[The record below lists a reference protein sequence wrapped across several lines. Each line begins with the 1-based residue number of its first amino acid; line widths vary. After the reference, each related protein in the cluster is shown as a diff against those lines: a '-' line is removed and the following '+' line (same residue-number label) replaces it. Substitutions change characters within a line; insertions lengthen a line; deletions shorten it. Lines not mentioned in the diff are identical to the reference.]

1 MASDQ
6 EGLDELPGGGGCLQ
20 KERLRG
26 ATSQHIGVFSQSTT
40 STMRSNEHKLQK
52 FALSVRA
59 VFSSE
64 KSRLPR
70 EAVEFGLRG
79 SSEPDWAKLSLDCHR
94 YS

>member
-1 MASDQ
+1 MASEQ

-26 ATSQHIGVFSQSTT
+26 AASQHIRAFSQSTT
-40 STMRSNEHKLQK
+40 SMMRSNEHKLQK
-52 FALSVRA
+52 FGLGVKA

-70 EAVEFGLRG
+70 EAVEFGHGG
-79 SSEPDWAKLSLDCHR
+79 SSEPDWAKLCLDCHR
-94 YS
+94 YG